1 MYFLIMWKGCWKVMS
16 VITNEKVFEELQ
28 GDMDHLSEQ
37 AHGGK

>member
-1 MYFLIMWKGCWKVMS
+1 MS

-37 AHGGK
+37 AHGGKWKAK